1 MTLRSCESLG
11 APAATRM
18 VRGRRSWIERISLA
32 AEIVAAYA
40 RTRRA
45 LGRAPIAVVLAGL
58 RTPKGRLPASRGDS
72 LAEARDLGS
81 AVERTLALM
90 PGDARCLTRSLVLTR
105 LLARRGIPA
114 KLVIGTRAAPDF
126 IAHAWVEQAGHPVL
140 SPGDGS
146 LGRLVEL

>member
-1 MTLRSCESLG
+1 MS
-11 APAATRM
+11 AARA
-18 VRGRRSWIERISLA
+18 RRRWSERIRLA
-32 AEIVAAYA
+32 VEIVAAYA

-45 LGRAPIAVVLAGL
+45 IGRAPIAVVLASL
-58 RTPKGRLPASRGDS
+58 RAPKGNLSGSPSPGVDVDTVAQ
-72 LAEARDLGS
+72 ARDLGN

-114 KLVIGTRAAPDF
+114 KLVIGTRTDPDF
-126 IAHAWVEQAGHPVL
+126 IAHAWVEQAGRPVL

-146 LGRLVEL
+146 FGRLVEL